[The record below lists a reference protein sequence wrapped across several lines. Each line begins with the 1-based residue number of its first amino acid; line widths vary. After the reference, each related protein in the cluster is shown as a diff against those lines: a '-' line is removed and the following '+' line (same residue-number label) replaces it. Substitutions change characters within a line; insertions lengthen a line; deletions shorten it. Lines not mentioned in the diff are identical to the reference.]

1 MLLWQAAAVG
11 LVAASIVLDAI
22 LRPSPGVELA
32 WQVGALLAAL
42 ILSWQGF
49 ARFIPDLDRRWRI
62 RRRML

>member
-32 WQVGALLAAL
+32 WQVGAFLAAL
-42 ILSWQGF
+42 ILSWQGL
-49 ARFIPDLDRRWRI
+49 ARFIPELDRRWRI
-62 RRRML
+62 RKRMF